1 MAAWGSAPRVRAV
14 GSGRRRLNIHIQT
27 MAIFTRH
34 LAARAVAVV
43 FAAWQALASS
53 GAAWEARVVDAA
65 TGKPLP
71 SASVKTAAGRKTIT
85 NSEGWFEVECAPAE
99 SVTVSFV
106 GYRPVTVAASHAAS
120 RVALQPMAVSLE
132 EVVVMPV
139 DKVVKGVIAEA
150 RRQMKKQRRRKTTFF
165 YRQISFADGECI
177 EVLEAFFKAKPVVAV
192 SDMALMYG
200 RYAAVGADSTAAP
213 SFFGNFFT
221 YSQMELVGGERPLDT
236 QDMMPLVDNY
246 ATYYDV
252 GLRVITDGRRRLM
265 VLRFRPRAGVGRPI
279 LDCELYVDMRSM
291 HILRCVG
298 KGVNMRV
305 LNMFNKVNVVSEV
318 DDMSF
323 DINMADEGGY
333 SEVESMAVSVSFACG
348 GTRSHIRSLMFNVG
362 KGKRLRQGRYML
374 FFDNLQRKID
384 RQGYDA
390 GFWRDNEVVKRTP
403 LEEKAVRMFERR
415 NLFGQF

>member
-1 MAAWGSAPRVRAV
+1 M
-14 GSGRRRLNIHIQT
+14 T
-27 MAIFTRH
+27 
-34 LAARAVAVV
+34 
-43 FAAWQALASS
+43 
-53 GAAWEARVVDAA
+53 
-65 TGKPLP
+65 
-71 SASVKTAAGRKTIT
+71 
-85 NSEGWFEVECAPAE
+85 
-99 SVTVSFV
+99 
-106 GYRPVTVAASHAAS
+106 
-120 RVALQPMAVSLE
+120 
-132 EVVVMPV
+132 
-139 DKVVKGVIAEA
+139 
-150 RRQMKKQRRRKTTFF
+150 
-165 YRQISFADGECI
+165 
-177 EVLEAFFKAKPVVAV
+177 
-192 SDMALMYG
+192 LMYG

-236 QDMMPLVDNY
+236 QDVMPLVDNY

-265 VLRFRPRAGVGRPI
+265 VLRFRPKAGVGRPI

-333 SEVESMAVSVSFACG
+333 SEVESMAVSVSFACR